1 MNHIISVSVHK
12 IPNSENLRAF
22 LWNGRVAKSDSMVMV
37 AESSHGNIFVSLRQ
51 LSETIKEWWER
62 NKKPNVLG
70 LNPHIFDL
78 DQNPEPCWLLNP
90 ELASVSKVSEL
101 ETETRRH
108 IVHCGGYKGLCC
120 LIFGERGSVYEDRC
134 YRAVLYE
141 VLPMPPL
148 EQTVGA
154 LRNCSFFG
162 PNLFVAAEELERML
176 RSSSRI
182 TTSPKVAGIDDESPC
197 WPEGLGAIQFK

>member
-78 DQNPEPCWLLNP
+78 DQNPP
-90 ELASVSKVSEL
+90 K
-101 ETETRRH
+101 
-108 IVHCGGYKGLCC
+108 
-120 LIFGERGSVYEDRC
+120 
-134 YRAVLYE
+134 
-141 VLPMPPL
+141 
-148 EQTVGA
+148 
-154 LRNCSFFG
+154 
-162 PNLFVAAEELERML
+162 
-176 RSSSRI
+176 RI
-182 TTSPKVAGIDDESPC
+182 AP
-197 WPEGLGAIQFK
+197 